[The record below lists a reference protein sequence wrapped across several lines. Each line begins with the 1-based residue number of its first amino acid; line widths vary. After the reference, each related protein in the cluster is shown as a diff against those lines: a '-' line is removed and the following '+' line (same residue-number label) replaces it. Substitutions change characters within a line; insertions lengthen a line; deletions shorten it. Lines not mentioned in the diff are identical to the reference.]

1 MNRGRTRA
9 RGPSLAGIAGL
20 VVCALLGAG
29 LLAYASGWLGAPGGV
44 RGVPP
49 GTVAVP
55 ISAHPLSAY
64 TEVRLGHLVDPSGS
78 IAVVHLAED
87 ALLEDTIRDPEQILG
102 RVLAADK
109 PPGFVFSRADFLP
122 EGTRPGLVAGIP
134 AGKRALRIDAA
145 RVSGLVG
152 LNRGDRFDLVESRS
166 LGRGGGTGARNLP
179 SVSAGAVARVVVEN
193 GSVVLPLATRA
204 APGNTAALQEM
215 VIAVTQEEVKRLT
228 EALASGARL
237 DCVPRSG
244 RPDEPR
250 AHRTATADTTSIVE
264 TITGS
269 ERRTLAVPTVPRA
282 R

>member
-1 MNRGRTRA
+1 
-9 RGPSLAGIAGL
+9 
-20 VVCALLGAG
+20 
-29 LLAYASGWLGAPGGV
+29 
-44 RGVPP
+44 
-49 GTVAVP
+49 VAIP
-55 ISAHPLSAY
+55 ISAVALPAY
-64 TEVRLGHLVDPSGS
+64 SEVRLGHLVDPSSGS

-109 PPGFVFSRADFLP
+109 PPGLVFSRSDFLP

-134 AGKRALRIDAA
+134 SGKRALRIDAA
-145 RVSGLVG
+145 HVSGLVG

-166 LGRGGGTGARNLP
+166 LARTGGAGGRSLP
-179 SVSAGAVARVVVEN
+179 PVSAAAIARVVVEN
-193 GSVVLPLATRA
+193 GSVVLPLATRS

-215 VIAVTQEEVKRLT
+215 VIAVTPEEVKRLT
-228 EALASGARL
+228 EAFASGARL

-250 AHRTATADTTSIVE
+250 AAGTATADTTSVVE
-264 TITGS
+264 TISGS
-269 ERRTLAVPTVPRA
+269 ERRSVAVPSVPRA